1 MRIDALLVIDDEI
14 LYGQHD
20 VLLSGDFS
28 WSQYFKKEERELL
41 CAAGGHILSRRCSKT
56 SNLSRKSKS
65 ISKQIKSVPL

>member
-1 MRIDALLVIDDEI
+1 MYDVARNTRRSVRIDALLVIDDEI

-41 CAAGGHILSRRCSKT
+41 CATGGHICQGNAPKPP
-56 SNLSRKSKS
+56 
-65 ISKQIKSVPL
+65 I